1 MSREKN
7 MKRRCSLIFVLFTI
21 FISNAFAADT
31 LSLRKTLLDQVRR
44 YPQLQIQD
52 LYKFAY
58 QAAMGN
64 EHIMADSDGMEKYLN
79 EELADVTSGG
89 SEDLVEYLT
98 PDSSTVRV
106 NLRPFKKINGSSA
119 KLVSLMI
126 KSTHVFVPS
135 RVKLRLY
142 LTDIEKLADEGL
154 IPFKVEAVQA
164 YFKDM
169 QEKQFP
175 AMHHSKIFEE
185 TYKPAYRVI
194 AGCYVADLR

>member
-1 MSREKN
+1 MNIRY
-7 MKRRCSLIFVLFTI
+7 LLLLLFNII
-21 FISNAFAADT
+21 FIPPANAGNPPA
-31 LSLRKTLLDQVRR
+31 LRKTLLDELRR
-44 YPQLQIQD
+44 HPQSQLQD

-64 EHIMADSDGMEKYLN
+64 EHIMADSVEMEKYLSQ
-79 EELADVTSGG
+79 ELADVTAGG

-98 PDSSTVRV
+98 PDSSAVRV
-106 NLRPFKKINGSSA
+106 NLRPLKKLNGCA
-119 KLVSLMI
+119 RKLVSLMI

-135 RVKLRLY
+135 RAKLRLY
-142 LTDIEKLADEGL
+142 LNDIEKLAEDGV
-154 IPFKVEAVQA
+154 IPFKKEAVQA
-164 YFKDM
+164 YFKEL

-194 AGCYVADLR
+194 AGCYVADLP

>member
-1 MSREKN
+1 
-7 MKRRCSLIFVLFTI
+7 
-21 FISNAFAADT
+21 
-31 LSLRKTLLDQVRR
+31 
-44 YPQLQIQD
+44 
-52 LYKFAY
+52 
-58 QAAMGN
+58 MGN
-64 EHIMADSDGMEKYLN
+64 EHIMADSDGMEKYLS
-79 EELADVTSGG
+79 EELADVTGG
-89 SEDLVEYLT
+89 DSEDLVEYLT

-126 KSTHVFVPS
+126 KGTHVFVPS
-135 RVKLRLY
+135 RAKLRLY
-142 LTDIEKLADEGL
+142 LTDIEKLAEEGL
-154 IPFKVEAVQA
+154 IPIKVEAVQA